1 VTLRKGL
8 AAGLLALALAG
19 PAVADDSVLAAF
31 DGYRQ
36 AIAEGRGDDAGALV
50 SADSRAFYDVT
61 RLAALDADGPDLD
74 HLTMTEGL
82 LALRLRA
89 ALKPD
94 QLRGLDGGGVI
105 AATAARGMIGTGTG
119 GIRLGP
125 AEVYGDHAV
134 AEQLDGAARP
144 TGVWWRFVREGG
156 AWRIDLRP
164 SLEAGDALLQAK
176 FQASGLSRADFL
188 KQLATNGR

>member
-1 VTLRKGL
+1 MRNGL

-19 PAVADDSVLAAF
+19 PAALADDGVAAAF
-31 DGYRQ
+31 EGYRQ
-36 AIAEGRGDDAGALV
+36 AVLEGRGAAAGVLV
-50 SADSRAFYDVT
+50 SADSRAFYDVA

-105 AATAARGMIGTGTG
+105 AATAARGMIGVGTG
-119 GIRLGP
+119 GIRLAP
-125 AEVYGDHAV
+125 AEIYGDHAV
-134 AEQLDGAARP
+134 AEQLDGAGHP
-144 TGVWWRFVREGG
+144 TGVWWRFVREDG
-156 AWRIDLRP
+156 AWRINLRP
-164 SLEAGDALLQAK
+164 SLEAGDALLQARL
-176 FQASGLSRADFL
+176 QASGLSRADFL